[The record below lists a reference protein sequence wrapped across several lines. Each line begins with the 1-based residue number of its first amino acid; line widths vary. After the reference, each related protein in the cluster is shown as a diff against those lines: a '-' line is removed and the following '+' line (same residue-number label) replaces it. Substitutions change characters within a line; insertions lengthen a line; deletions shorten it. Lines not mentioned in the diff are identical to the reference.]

1 MDEGYCVVEVEFD
14 EAGRP
19 FDYSFVETNPA
30 FEKHTGLNGA
40 QGHRVRELVPDLEAS
55 WFEIYGRVALTGEP
69 IRFENRA
76 EPMGRWFDLYAFRIG
91 GDGSRK
97 VAILFSDISIRKR
110 VEESLRRKAEEMET
124 LMETL
129 PIGVFVA
136 HDPECRS
143 ITSNAAGHALLR
155 SSAPN
160 LSKSAPDEARP
171 THFRVMRN
179 GIELA
184 PEELPVQRA
193 ARGEQVRD
201 EEVDDVFDDGTVL
214 HTLMSA
220 APLHDQN
227 GRVRGAV
234 ATVLDVT
241 LRKQAENALRDAD
254 RKKDEFLAMLAH
266 ELRNPLAPIRNG
278 LQILRLA
285 GVSGPVEQA
294 RAMMDRQLS
303 QLVRL
308 VDDLLDISRITR
320 GKLDLRKEQIEC
332 RAVIE
337 TALETA
343 QPLIEQA
350 GHQIDIVMPN
360 ETILLDGDATRLS
373 QVVSN
378 LLNNAAKYTPP
389 GGRIRLTVAM
399 DGDSAAVLT
408 VSDNGIGIPPAMLAQ
423 VFEIFTQVDRRLEKT
438 TGGLGI
444 GLSLVKGL
452 VEMHGGTITAQSE
465 GEGRGSEFTVRLP
478 LAVMPT
484 TPKDAPS
491 LPAVPASVPRHRIL
505 VVDDNVDAADSL
517 GQLLELLGHEVRTAY
532 DGETGVDTAEAF
544 RPNVVLM
551 DLGMPRVNGFEA
563 ARRIRQQAW
572 GSKMALVALTGWGQ
586 SDDRQKSADAGFD
599 HHLVK
604 PVEAVTLMQLLDRLR
619 A

>member
-1 MDEGYCVVEVEFD
+1 
-14 EAGRP
+14 
-19 FDYSFVETNPA
+19 
-30 FEKHTGLNGA
+30 
-40 QGHRVRELVPDLEAS
+40 
-55 WFEIYGRVALTGEP
+55 
-69 IRFENRA
+69 
-76 EPMGRWFDLYAFRIG
+76 
-91 GDGSRK
+91 
-97 VAILFSDISIRKR
+97 
-110 VEESLRRKAEEMET
+110 
-124 LMETL
+124 
-129 PIGVFVA
+129 
-136 HDPECRS
+136 
-143 ITSNAAGHALLR
+143 
-155 SSAPN
+155 
-160 LSKSAPDEARP
+160 
-171 THFRVMRN
+171 
-179 GIELA
+179 
-184 PEELPVQRA
+184 
-193 ARGEQVRD
+193 
-201 EEVDDVFDDGTVL
+201 
-214 HTLMSA
+214 
-220 APLHDQN
+220 
-227 GRVRGAV
+227 
-234 ATVLDVT
+234 
-241 LRKQAENALRDAD
+241 
-254 RKKDEFLAMLAH
+254 
-266 ELRNPLAPIRNG
+266 
-278 LQILRLA
+278 
-285 GVSGPVEQA
+285 
-294 RAMMDRQLS
+294 
-303 QLVRL
+303 
-308 VDDLLDISRITR
+308 
-320 GKLDLRKEQIEC
+320 
-332 RAVIE
+332 
-337 TALETA
+337 
-343 QPLIEQA
+343 
-350 GHQIDIVMPN
+350 VMPN

-478 LAVMPT
+478 LAVMPI

-505 VVDDNVDAADSL
+505 VVDDNIDAADSL